1 MSTQH
6 ERELDAAFDSPD
18 PVPAPTSRAAP
29 SLTVNVDNGN
39 DGYDFEREYE
49 YDVPPPGSPSA
60 LAHPNDWGNSN
71 GLLPAPVTH
80 SLEPPVSWWR
90 RFIPFSRRGQ
100 AYSALPTTA
109 GGSRVIGGG
118 TDNDGVF
125 ANVAAKPS
133 TQASTPILDPE
144 GNVHLVPE
152 DMRKDAPPT
161 YADAQADAAPSYNSA
176 VATVFVSSPS
186 GSGQDVAG
194 DDDDVGSISVF
205 LMHATLS
212 WFFQFIG
219 FILTFMMSTNLAGR
233 TGSRAGL
240 GATLVQF
247 GFYLK
252 NSVANGDIPP
262 SDTSD
267 NADMSAPSDG
277 DTGTLSSELMSPE
290 SKQWMSFALMA
301 FGWFILLH
309 AILSFWRAKRWAQAV
324 NTPTSTST
332 TSVTRADYD
341 RDIAVRRNLESV
353 FGVEFD
359 PHEVQREQRPQVL
372 VDENGHVVVIPDR
385 EALEEARLARDL
397 RAAGLL

>member
-1 MSTQH
+1 MPFNLCS
-6 ERELDAAFDSPD
+6 
-18 PVPAPTSRAAP
+18 
-29 SLTVNVDNGN
+29 

-100 AYSALPTTA
+100 TYSALPTTA
-109 GGSRVIGGG
+109 GRSRVIGGG

-133 TQASTPILDPE
+133 TQASTPVIDPE
-144 GNVHLVPE
+144 GNIHLVPE

-186 GSGQDVAG
+186 GSGQDAAG
-194 DDDDVGSISVF
+194 DDDDVGTISTF

-240 GATLVQF
+240 GATLIQV
-247 GFYLK
+247 GLYLR
-252 NSVANGDIPP
+252 NTVANDDTPPTDI
-262 SDTSD
+262 SD
-267 NADMSAPSDG
+267 NADMSASGDG
-277 DTGTLSSELMSPE
+277 VLPDTGTLSSELMSPE
-290 SKQWMSFALMA
+290 SKQWISLALITL
-301 FGWFILLH
+301 GWFILLH
-309 AILSFWRAKRWAQAV
+309 AVLSFWRAKRWAQVV

-332 TSVTRADYD
+332 SGSATRADYD
-341 RDIAVRRNLESV
+341 RDVAVRRNLESV

-359 PHEVQREQRPQVL
+359 SPLESQREGRPQVL